1 MLERES
7 NEIVMELL
15 KVRSQNR
22 ELKNRLDI
30 LSIKLLEQAGSYS
43 GKKAVIKT
51 NTANSNQYNTY
62 LPFPVDLSSKGL
74 FSRFLFVTKKFA
86 YFYAVYGIKFT
97 LKKLVKKLLKR

>member
-22 ELKNRLDI
+22 ELKNRLDT

-43 GKKAVIKT
+43 GKKAVVKT
-51 NTANSNQYNTY
+51 NTANSTQSSPY
-62 LPFPVDLSSKGL
+62 LPFPVNLSSKGVL
-74 FSRFLFVTKKFA
+74 SRFMFITKKLA

-97 LKKLVKKLLKR
+97 FKKLVKKLLKR